1 MKLRYKLSKN
11 DLLEYACAEGL
22 INEEDLTTTQRGEYV
37 IVEASVINQS
47 IIMNELGNSFDDDE
61 LEEICKQ

>member
-22 INEEDLTTTQRGEYV
+22 INEEDLTTTQQGEYV

-47 IIMNELGNSFDDDE
+47 IIMSELANSFDDDE